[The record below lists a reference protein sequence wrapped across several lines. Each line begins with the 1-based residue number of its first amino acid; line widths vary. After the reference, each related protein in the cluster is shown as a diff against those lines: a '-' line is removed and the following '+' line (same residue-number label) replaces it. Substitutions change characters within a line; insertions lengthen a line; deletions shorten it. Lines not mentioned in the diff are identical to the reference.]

1 MRHAISAPLRRA
13 AAALPAI
20 VLCCCLPVGQSWGG
34 DPSGAA
40 ASGPAASGAAEATT
54 DVRVGV
60 GGAFKV
66 GRWTPLDVT
75 LGGAAP
81 ANARLEVDAPDPDG
95 ALVTYHS
102 QPIHSEP
109 TDPGAVANSGGAAT
123 PAAGN
128 LGLLFKMGRFDG
140 TLRVRVLDGERV
152 VTNKTVRVSGD
163 LDADVHTPYRLSVFL
178 VANVQAARDAA
189 SSTRS
194 DITRIGQF
202 LTAANNNAPSAASAP
217 RTEVVD
223 IESFRSLP
231 TRPDAYDAFDAV
243 LITER
248 FDLDAARNRALQD
261 WVRSG
266 GHLLIAIGRDAT
278 NFAKTSPE
286 LASWLP
292 VEIEGTTK
300 LRDLSPIESFCRQ
313 SSRIM
318 GATDEPLDAAKLK
331 APGGKEQIPSLAGP
345 LLCRAA
351 YGLGGVTVFGLDLSS
366 PPLANWSA
374 APDLVQRLFEVDAG
388 QAQHLLSV
396 SNRLTQTGIT
406 ELATQLDGSLD
417 DFPNVSRFTIWHV
430 MGLLVAL
437 VLIVGPLDYLL
448 VHKLLHRPELTW
460 VTLPLIAIV
469 AAGAAFYWSSESKGK
484 QVLLNQLDIFDVDA
498 TSGWGRAHSYGLLY
512 SPENRR
518 YDITAQADV
527 PPRVQASSK
536 SVQPPRLGWHGRPE
550 ANFGGMYRTA
560 GVEISHPG
568 YSASPGDREL
578 QQVPIAV
585 WSTKNLESEWSQD
598 TPGLIDSQLESRG
611 PSHLG
616 GSLRHHFPGP
626 IEDWVVAY
634 GHQVFRPRS
643 DAQDRPLP
651 MLPDV
656 PWAPQTALQ
665 RELSGFLT
673 GATQIMVTS
682 QGTHLE
688 EMRTEHV
695 DYDPLNHD
703 PLDILRMLTFH
714 TEAGGTLYTGL
725 GNGALRQFDWSPLLE
740 LNRAVLVGRVRRPLT
755 RWQVDGQTV
764 EADQSY
770 TLVRIVLPVKP
781 VRYQEEN

>member
-248 FDLDAARNRALQD
+248 FDLDAARNRCFKTG
-261 WVRSG
+261 SG
-266 GHLLIAIGRDAT
+266 
-278 NFAKTSPE
+278 P
-286 LASWLP
+286 
-292 VEIEGTTK
+292 
-300 LRDLSPIESFCRQ
+300 
-313 SSRIM
+313 
-318 GATDEPLDAAKLK
+318 
-331 APGGKEQIPSLAGP
+331 AGI
-345 LLCRAA
+345 C
-351 YGLGGVTVFGLDLSS
+351 
-366 PPLANWSA
+366 
-374 APDLVQRLFEVDAG
+374 
-388 QAQHLLSV
+388 
-396 SNRLTQTGIT
+396 
-406 ELATQLDGSLD
+406 
-417 DFPNVSRFTIWHV
+417 
-430 MGLLVAL
+430 
-437 VLIVGPLDYLL
+437 
-448 VHKLLHRPELTW
+448 
-460 VTLPLIAIV
+460 
-469 AAGAAFYWSSESKGK
+469 
-484 QVLLNQLDIFDVDA
+484 
-498 TSGWGRAHSYGLLY
+498 
-512 SPENRR
+512 
-518 YDITAQADV
+518 
-527 PPRVQASSK
+527 
-536 SVQPPRLGWHGRPE
+536 
-550 ANFGGMYRTA
+550 
-560 GVEISHPG
+560 
-568 YSASPGDREL
+568 
-578 QQVPIAV
+578 
-585 WSTKNLESEWSQD
+585 
-598 TPGLIDSQLESRG
+598 
-611 PSHLG
+611 
-616 GSLRHHFPGP
+616 
-626 IEDWVVAY
+626 
-634 GHQVFRPRS
+634 
-643 DAQDRPLP
+643 
-651 MLPDV
+651 
-656 PWAPQTALQ
+656 
-665 RELSGFLT
+665 
-673 GATQIMVTS
+673 
-682 QGTHLE
+682 
-688 EMRTEHV
+688 
-695 DYDPLNHD
+695 
-703 PLDILRMLTFH
+703 
-714 TEAGGTLYTGL
+714 
-725 GNGALRQFDWSPLLE
+725 
-740 LNRAVLVGRVRRPLT
+740 
-755 RWQVDGQTV
+755 
-764 EADQSY
+764 
-770 TLVRIVLPVKP
+770 
-781 VRYQEEN
+781 

>member
-1 MRHAISAPLRRA
+1 MTLERGDARERTAGNRR
-13 AAALPAI
+13 
-20 VLCCCLPVGQSWGG
+20 SR
-34 DPSGAA
+34 SGR
-40 ASGPAASGAAEATT
+40 G
-54 DVRVGV
+54 
-60 GGAFKV
+60 
-66 GRWTPLDVT
+66 
-75 LGGAAP
+75 
-81 ANARLEVDAPDPDG
+81 
-95 ALVTYHS
+95 LVTYHS
-102 QPIHSEP
+102 QPITVSRE
-109 TDPGAVANSGGAAT
+109 SGPSPI
-123 PAAGN
+123 PAGCHFGRWK

-140 TLRVRVLDGERV
+140 TLRVRVLDGERI

-163 LDADVHTPYRLSVFL
+163 PDADVHTPYRLSVFL

-560 GVEISHPG
+560 GVEISHPELFRQ
-568 YSASPGDREL
+568 PGRSRVTAGADRRL
-578 QQVPIAV
+578 VHQ
-585 WSTKNLESEWSQD
+585 
-598 TPGLIDSQLESRG
+598 ESRIG
-611 PSHLG
+611 MVARHAGADRQPAREPRPQPSG
-616 GSLRHHFPGP
+616 RIAAAPF
-626 IEDWVVAY
+626 
-634 GHQVFRPRS
+634 PRS
-643 DAQDRPLP
+643 DRRLGGCLRAPGVSSAVRCTGPPAAHAARRSLGAADGFAARAER
-651 MLPDV
+651 LPDRRD
-656 PWAPQTALQ
+656 A
-665 RELSGFLT
+665 
-673 GATQIMVTS
+673 
-682 QGTHLE
+682 
-688 EMRTEHV
+688 
-695 DYDPLNHD
+695 NHGD
-703 PLDILRMLTFH
+703 VAGHSSRRNADRARRLRS
-714 TEAGGTLYTGL
+714 A
-725 GNGALRQFDWSPLLE
+725 
-740 LNRAVLVGRVRRPLT
+740 
-755 RWQVDGQTV
+755 
-764 EADQSY
+764 QS
-770 TLVRIVLPVKP
+770 
-781 VRYQEEN
+781 